1 MRIEIKSIDPAAIR
15 YVTTGDWIWLP
26 DGSLQIFVP
35 DYANENSAFLVALH
49 ELAEAW
55 MCRDAGISEES
66 VSKWDIEHP
75 DAPEP
80 AEVEGSPYMDQH
92 SIATQVEIRV
102 AAGMGINWKNHDR
115 WVQTAGDEV
124 ERQLNSGVRVARITK
139 EGSRYW
145 AELHLFGLR
154 NPSLCAEND
163 FWFRQWMLSLPFDGC
178 PCEQHLKDFLR
189 NNPTDWSDF
198 FAWSVRLHNSV
209 NDRIGR
215 PTISVENARI
225 VWSSR
230 SF

>member
-1 MRIEIKSIDPAAIR
+1 VRIEIKSIDPAAIR
-15 YVTTGDWIWLP
+15 YPTCGDWVWLP

-49 ELAEAW
+49 EIAEAW
-55 MCRDAGISEES
+55 MCRDAGISEEA

-80 AEVEGSPYMDQH
+80 AEVEGSPYMEQH
-92 SIATQVEIRV
+92 SIATQVELRV
-102 AAGMGINWKNHDR
+102 AAGMGINWKNHDK
-115 WVQTAGDEV
+115 WVQNAGDEV
-124 ERQLNSGVRVARITK
+124 ERQLNSGVPVARITK

-154 NPSLCAEND
+154 NPSLCFEND

>member
-15 YVTTGDWIWLP
+15 YPTCGDWIWLP

-102 AAGMGINWKNHDR
+102 AAGMGINWKNHDK
-115 WVQTAGDEV
+115 WVQNAGDEV
-124 ERQLNSGVRVARITK
+124 ERQLNSGVPVARITK

-154 NPSLCAEND
+154 NPSLCAENN
-163 FWFRQWMLSLPFDGC
+163 FWFKQWMLSLPFDGC

>member
-15 YVTTGDWIWLP
+15 YPTCGDWIWLP

-92 SIATQVEIRV
+92 SIATQVELRV
-102 AAGMGINWKNHDR
+102 AAGMGINWKNHDK
-115 WVQTAGDEV
+115 WVQNAGDEV
-124 ERQLNSGVRVARITK
+124 ERQLNSGVPVARITK

-189 NNPTDWSDF
+189 NNPPDWSDF
-198 FAWSVRLHNSV
+198 FAWGVRLHNAV

>member
-66 VSKWDIEHP
+66 VSTWDIEHP

-115 WVQTAGDEV
+115 WVQNAGDEV
-124 ERQLNSGVRVARITK
+124 ERQLNSGVPVARITK

-145 AELHLFGLR
+145 AELHLYGLR
-154 NPSLCAEND
+154 HGGKPTQPWLD
-163 FWFRQWMLSLPFDGC
+163 LWIHSLPFDGC
-178 PCEQHLKDFLR
+178 PCKEHLAEFLR
-189 NNPTDWSDF
+189 NNPPDWSDF
-198 FAWSVRLHNSV
+198 FGWGVRLHNSV